1 MTSAPAGRAS
11 EWGRLS
17 RATIV
22 SIVVTGLEFVAL
34 AGLVRVLPRWVAF
47 AAVQIIANL
56 GTFFSYKYWA
66 FGARDVGSTKVQ
78 YARQTVVFGGSWAFN
93 TGIASLFTY
102 RLAVPP
108 VLAFAISNVIVYLG
122 WNYPLNRWWV
132 FHEPP
137 RTAPPG

>member
-1 MTSAPAGRAS
+1 MTTAPSGRAV
-11 EWGRLS
+11 ELGRLS

-34 AGLVRVLPRWVAF
+34 AGLVRLMPKWVAF
-47 AAVQIIANL
+47 ASVQIIANL

-66 FGARDVGSTKVQ
+66 FGARGGSAAVQ
-78 YARQTVVFGGSWAFN
+78 YARQTVVFGGSWLFN
-93 TGIASLFTY
+93 TGIASLLSY
-102 RLAVPP
+102 RFGVGPVP
-108 VLAFAISNVIVYLG
+108 AFAISNVVVYLG

-137 RTAPPG
+137 PTTPLA